1 MAYPIVSAP
10 YGLKPVNL
18 IGGQVFAGSTRNI
31 PIQYAYNVNIGY
43 GDPVVIASGTI
54 TRVAIAAAT
63 TGKQI
68 TGIFL
73 GCSYTSPI
81 TKQKLF
87 SQYWP
92 AGTLAGD
99 AVAVVCDD
107 PDTVFK
113 VVMLSAAA
121 GTVTSGSQALVG
133 LNVAGADAAA
143 NIATGNST
151 VGAVTPAATPTT
163 GLAYRILETVKE
175 SAVNTAVPSTSTTT
189 VTITVPALT
198 SALIIGSEVSFVA
211 ANGQVVNTGSF
222 LVANYAIG
230 VTSIVMNAAS
240 GVTIPASAVLV
251 ITQYPEV
258 LVKINF
264 GIHSYYG
271 A

>member
-1 MAYPIVSAP
+1 MAYPTVSAA

-18 IGGQVFAGSTRNI
+18 IGGQVFSGSTRAY
-31 PIQYAYNVNIGY
+31 PIQYAYGTSIFN
-43 GDPVVIASGTI
+43 GDPVVLASGTI
-54 TRVAIAAAT
+54 TKATIAAAT
-63 TGKQI
+63 TGKVI

-73 GCSYTSPI
+73 GCSFTDPV
-81 TKQKLF
+81 TKQKRF

-92 AGTLAGD
+92 ASTLAGD
-99 AVAVVCDD
+99 AVAVVTDD

-113 VVMLSAAA
+113 IVMLSAAG

-133 LNVAGADAAA
+133 LNVAGADAAGSVT
-143 NIATGNST
+143 TGNSA
-151 VGAVTPAATPTT
+151 VGAVTPSATPST
-163 GLAYRILETVKE
+163 GLAFRVLDTVKE
-175 SAVNTAVPSTSTTT
+175 TAISTPVPSTSTTT

-198 SALIIGSEVSFVA
+198 VPLIIGSEVNFLA
-211 ANGQVVNTGSF
+211 ANGQLVNTGSF
-222 LVANYAIG
+222 LTASYAIG
-230 VTSIVMNAAS
+230 ATSLVMNAAS
-240 GVTIPASAVLV
+240 GVTIPASATLV

>member
-1 MAYPIVSAP
+1 MAYPTVSAP

-18 IGGQVFAGSTRNI
+18 VGGQVFAGSTRNI
-31 PIQYAYNVNIGY
+31 PIQYGYNTSIGN
-43 GDPVVIASGTI
+43 GDTVVIASGTI
-54 TRVAIAAAT
+54 TRAVIAAAT

-73 GCSYTSPI
+73 GCSYTNPT

-107 PDTVFK
+107 PDTIFK

-121 GTVTSGSQALVG
+121 GTVTSASQALVG
-133 LNVAGADAAA
+133 LNVAGADNAA
-143 NIATGNST
+143 NVNTGNST
-151 VGAVTPAATPTT
+151 IGVVTPSATPTT
-163 GLAYRILETVKE
+163 GLAYRIVDVVRET
-175 SAVNTAVPSTSTTT
+175 AVNTAVPSTSTTT
-189 VTITVPALT
+189 TTITVPALT

-230 VTSIVMNAAS
+230 ATSLVMNAAS
-240 GVTIPASAVLV
+240 GVTIPASATLV

>member
-31 PIQYAYNVNIGY
+31 PIQYGYNVNIGY
-43 GDPVVIASGTI
+43 GDAVVIASGTV
-54 TRVAIAAAT
+54 TRAVIAAAT
-63 TGKQI
+63 TAKQI

-73 GCSYTSPI
+73 GCSYTNPT

-87 SQYWP
+87 AQYWP

-107 PDTVFK
+107 PDTIFK

-143 NIATGNST
+143 NVNNGNST
-151 VGAVTPAATPTT
+151 IGAVTPSATPTT
-163 GLAYRILETVKE
+163 GLAYRVVELVKE
-175 SAVNTAVPSTSTTT
+175 SAVSIAVPSTSTTT

-198 SALIIGSEVSFVA
+198 SALVIGSDVSFVA
-211 ANGQVVNTGSF
+211 ANGQTVQTGSF
-222 LVANYAIG
+222 LTANYAIG
-230 VTSIVMNAAS
+230 ATSLVMNAAS
-240 GVTIPASAVLV
+240 GVTIPAAAVLV

-258 LVKINF
+258 LVKVNF

>member
-1 MAYPIVSAP
+1 MAYPTVSAP
-10 YGLKPVNL
+10 YGLKPINL

-31 PIQYAYNVNIGY
+31 PIQYGYNVNIGY

-54 TRVAIAAAT
+54 IRPTIAAAT

-73 GCSYTSPI
+73 GCSYTNPT
-81 TKQKLF
+81 TKQKQF
-87 SQYWP
+87 AQYWP

-99 AVAVVCDD
+99 AVAVVTDD
-107 PDTVFK
+107 PDTIFK
-113 VVMLSAAA
+113 VVMLSAAG

-143 NIATGNST
+143 NVNTGNST
-151 VGAVTPAATPTT
+151 VGAVTPSATPST
-163 GLAYRILETVKE
+163 GLVYRVIDTVKE
-175 SAVNTAVPSTSTTT
+175 TAISTAVPSTSTTSA
-189 VTITVPALT
+189 TITVPALT
-198 SALIIGSEVSFVA
+198 SPLVIGSEVNFIA
-211 ANGQVVNTGSF
+211 ANGQLVQTGSF
-222 LVANYAIG
+222 LTANYAVG
-230 VTSIVMNAAS
+230 ATSLVMNAAS
-240 GVTIPASAVLV
+240 GVTIPASATLV
-251 ITQYPEV
+251 IVQYPEV